1 MRDLL
6 LIFFLL
12 FFGHLFQLFNLLLE
26 LLSSIILKPLLLL
39 LDKFETIVK
48 VIIDDGSRDVEQSKL
63 LDNDEVQ
70 VEGLFV
76 LNKLA
81 LLFTLL
87 LLAAADRSHCS
98 SFSLSLVLSN
108 LDLAIGQL
116 LVNLLLDSLLSLFSF
131 QLSGDLLAVDDEAS
145 TDLQGGQVADE
156 MVATVNLFSIR
167 MRQTFDLFLALL
179 FSLLLHS
186 SVRYN
191 FVFLSLHPVDVIDLL
206 KLDFVVISSLPVS
219 FTLFIFLLVE
229 RIELLVAC
237 LDLILDLVGLSQ
249 GLIFLSSSL
258 LHFLPD
264 NLNLPIQ
271 FLFLTLESLDIIP
284 NLVLLS
290 LKVLNL
296 WLNLREAF
304 CLRN

>member
-1 MRDLL
+1 
-6 LIFFLL
+6 
-12 FFGHLFQLFNLLLE
+12 
-26 LLSSIILKPLLLL
+26 
-39 LDKFETIVK
+39 
-48 VIIDDGSRDVEQSKL
+48 
-63 LDNDEVQ
+63 
-70 VEGLFV
+70 
-76 LNKLA
+76 
-81 LLFTLL
+81 
-87 LLAAADRSHCS
+87 
-98 SFSLSLVLSN
+98 
-108 LDLAIGQL
+108 
-116 LVNLLLDSLLSLFSF
+116 
-131 QLSGDLLAVDDEAS
+131 
-145 TDLQGGQVADE
+145 
-156 MVATVNLFSIR
+156 

-186 SVRYN
+186 SVRHN

-206 KLDFVVISSLPVS
+206 KLDFVVISSLPVG

-258 LHFLPD
+258 LHFLSD

-290 LKVLNL
+290 LKVLDL
-296 WLNLREAF
+296 RLDLREAF
-304 CLRN
+304 SLRN

>member
-1 MRDLL
+1 M
-6 LIFFLL
+6 
-12 FFGHLFQLFNLLLE
+12 
-26 LLSSIILKPLLLL
+26 
-39 LDKFETIVK
+39 
-48 VIIDDGSRDVEQSKL
+48 
-63 LDNDEVQ
+63 
-70 VEGLFV
+70 
-76 LNKLA
+76 
-81 LLFTLL
+81 
-87 LLAAADRSHCS
+87 
-98 SFSLSLVLSN
+98 
-108 LDLAIGQL
+108 DLAVGQL
-116 LVNLLLDSLLSLFSF
+116 LVDLLLDSFLSLFSF

-156 MVATVNLFSIR
+156 MVATVDLFSIR

-179 FSLLLHS
+179 FSFLLHS
-186 SVRYN
+186 SVRHN

-206 KLDFVVISSLPVS
+206 ELDFVVISALPVG
-219 FTLFIFLLVE
+219 FTFFILLLVE
-229 RIELLVAC
+229 RIELLVAGF
-237 LDLILDLVGLSQ
+237 DLILDLVGLSQ

-290 LKVLNL
+290 LKILDL

-304 CLRN
+304 SLRN